1 MSNHAGL
8 DFLLRSLTPRHR
20 EILNL
25 LAEMEL
31 SRRESVLESKTD
43 LPHNHDELNSNTT
56 SSIQKPSHSML
67 SNEKWNSIGVYL
79 DSLFDICRQKLI
91 VQNLQGLIQNLR
103 EFKDHKVLSY
113 SKPESQSSKNL
124 RKGNGGFDYSDGK
137 QSIIIHLPTSV
148 LKLLVNKE

>member
-31 SRRESVLESKTD
+31 ARRESVVETKTD
-43 LPHNHDELNSNTT
+43 LPQNDDLNSF
-56 SSIQKPSHSML
+56 IQKPSHSML
-67 SNEKWNSIGVYL
+67 SNEKWNSTGVYL
-79 DSLFDICRQKLI
+79 DSLFDICRQKLV
-91 VQNLQGLIQNLR
+91 VQSLQGLIQNLR

-124 RKGNGGFDYSDGK
+124 RKGNGFDYSDGK

>member
-25 LAEMEL
+25 LTEMEL
-31 SRRESVLESKTD
+31 ARRESVVETKSD
-43 LPHNHDELNSNTT
+43 LPHNDDLNSN
-56 SSIQKPSHSML
+56 IQKPSHSML
-67 SNEKWNSIGVYL
+67 SNEKWNSTGVYL
-79 DSLFDICRQKLI
+79 DSLFDICRQKLV
-91 VQNLQGLIQNLR
+91 VQSLQGLIQNLR

-113 SKPESQSSKNL
+113 SKPESQSSRNL
-124 RKGNGGFDYSDGK
+124 RKGNGFDYSDGK